1 MIFAVIYRNLMPN
14 NKSSIFFS
22 SQAIPLGTTIVLL
35 IGLLASSCSVTKNI
49 PEGQY
54 LLDKADIVVHEE
66 SRKTEVREG
75 ELTRYVRQKPN
86 KRVLGFRLHLRLFN
100 MANPEKEKGISDML
114 RKIGEEPVVLDT
126 FQTQQTALNL
136 ARYLESK
143 GFYSANVSDT
153 TRLGRRRAQVQYNVK
168 PGAPHRIRNIHYAI
182 EDSLIRDVVLSD
194 TSNRL
199 IKRGDRFD
207 IDILREERRR
217 IESKLREQ
225 GYFFFSRDF
234 VTFTADTSVSS
245 KSVDVDLVI
254 RKRFTRN
261 EFGERITQP
270 YKKYQISNVFIY
282 TNYDP
287 VEFFYLQ
294 EGNFLDTIHFD
305 NQQFVYSLST
315 GVKLSTVSNA
325 NLIRPGQVYSESI
338 VQKTRDNLNS
348 LRLFR
353 AVNVFFR
360 EDSTPEVGQSSD
372 FLTFGDD
379 MVDDSLNFGK
389 LNCYIQ
395 LTPHTLQSYQVDL
408 LGTNTASDVGVEGN
422 LSYQHKN
429 LFQGAE
435 IFDTRLRGMVQFLS
449 GDQVTTGSYELGGSV
464 GLNFPR
470 FLSPFQIDEYQNR
483 YAPRTQITASYNF
496 QYRPEYTRTVAGA
509 NYSYTWRSESRF
521 THTFTPLEVNV
532 INLLAISDD
541 FWDKIKDRYEANSY
555 RNQVVTLTGYNFI
568 YSNQS
573 SARRN
578 YSVLRY
584 NFEVSGNILNALF
597 DAMEVE
603 KVDGAYQIFNTNFS
617 QFVRTD
623 VNYVFNQSLDENN
636 TFVYRVYAGAGL
648 PYGNSAAL
656 PFEKKYFSGGSTGVR
671 AWSARGLG
679 PGSYIEDQLLFP
691 NQTAD
696 IKLEANF
703 EYRFN
708 LVWLLEGALFLD
720 AGNIWSIS
728 KNDDRPGAV
737 FSPDRFYK
745 EIALGTGTGIR
756 LNLGFF
762 TIRFDVGIKL
772 YDPGIISIDNGV
784 LVYNNEHWIPIDRK
798 YNRNDFKFH
807 FGIGYPF

>member
-1 MIFAVIYRNLMPN
+1 MHNKKSFSFRFSPGKCKLPGVVLFAFL
-14 NKSSIFFS
+14 
-22 SQAIPLGTTIVLL
+22 
-35 IGLLASSCSVTKNI
+35 GLLVSSCSVTKNI
-49 PEGQY
+49 PQGEH
-54 LLDKADIVVHEE
+54 LLDKVDVVIEE
-66 SRKTEVREG
+66 EGRRREVREG

-100 MANPEKEKGISDML
+100 MANPSKEKGISEMF

-126 FQTQQTALNL
+126 FQTKQTAINL

-143 GFYSANVSDT
+143 GFYSAQVNDT
-153 TRLGRRRAQVQYNVK
+153 TRFGRRGAFVQYQVR
-168 PGAPHRIRNIHYAI
+168 PGTPHRIRNINYII
-182 EDSLIRDVVLSD
+182 EDSLIRDVVLND
-194 TSNRL
+194 TANS
-199 IKRGDRFD
+199 IVKRGDRFD
-207 IDILREERRR
+207 IDLLREERKR
-217 IESKLREQ
+217 IESKLREE

-234 VTFTADTSVSS
+234 ITFTADTSVND
-245 KSVDVDLVI
+245 KKVDIELVL
-254 RKRFTRN
+254 RNRFTRN
-261 EFGERITQP
+261 SFGERISQP
-270 YKKYQISNVFIY
+270 YQKFQISNVYIY

-294 EGNFLDTIHFD
+294 EENFLDTIRFD
-305 NQQFVYSLST
+305 DQQFVYSLST
-315 GVKLSTVSNA
+315 GVKLKTVSNA

-338 VQKTRDNLNS
+338 VQKSRDNLNS
-348 LRLFR
+348 LGLFR
-353 AVNVFFR
+353 AVNIFFR
-360 EDSTPEVGQSSD
+360 QDETPDTKQNEN
-372 FLTFGDD
+372 FLIFGDD
-379 MVDDSLNFGK
+379 ITSDSLSYGK

-395 LTPHTLQSYQVDL
+395 LTPHTLQSYQIDL
-408 LGTNTASDVGVEGN
+408 LATNTASDVGLEGN

-429 LFQGAE
+429 LFEGAE

-449 GDQVTTGSYELGGSV
+449 GDQVSAGSYELGGSL
-464 GLNFPR
+464 GLSFPR
-470 FLSPFQIDEYQNR
+470 FLTPFSIDEYQNR
-483 YAPRTQITASYNF
+483 YAPRTQITSSYNF

-509 NYSYTWRSESRF
+509 NFSYTWRSERRF
-521 THTFTPLEVNV
+521 THTFTPFEVNV

-555 RNQVVTLTGYNFI
+555 RNQLVTLTGYNFI
-568 YSNQS
+568 YSNQT
-573 SARRN
+573 SARSS

-584 NFEVSGNILNALF
+584 NFEVSGNILNAIF
-597 DAMEVE
+597 KAMDVE
-603 KVDGAYQIFNTNFS
+603 KVEGAYQLFNTDFS

-623 VNYVFNQSLDENN
+623 VSYVYNQVLDENN

-671 AWSARGLG
+671 AWNARGLG
-679 PGSYIEDQLLFP
+679 PGSYIEEQLQFP

-728 KNDDRPGAV
+728 PNDDRPGAV
-737 FSPDRFYK
+737 FKPSKFYK
-745 EIALGTGTGIR
+745 EIALGTGGGIR

-772 YDPGIISIDNGV
+772 YDPGVISVKNGEF
-784 LVYNNEHWIPIDRK
+784 LYNYDQWIPFDRK